1 MTISTDPDSSR
12 TAAFRRRGMALAM
25 LVAPA
30 FFVLANSAGAWE
42 TRSGGT
48 DESGKAA
55 LALAVANP
63 GLGRFSMVTAMIG
76 SLLMVPATLGAV
88 RLTERRAARVGLVGG
103 LLVSTAYICYFAM
116 VSGDR
121 FELAMAARGTNLDD
135 YATVLDQSLNGASV
149 VWYFLLFALGS
160 LVGTFLLGMA
170 LRRGRSIP
178 AWAALAVMAWSV
190 LKIPELLG
198 LWWIEVVGSVLLVA
212 GFAAAGVVLWR
223 QDPATGSATAAVAE
237 VDEHGHHATA
247 VGVGVE
253 QS

>member
-1 MTISTDPDSSR
+1 M
-12 TAAFRRRGMALAM
+12 
-25 LVAPA
+25 
-30 FFVLANSAGAWE
+30 
-42 TRSGGT
+42 
-48 DESGKAA
+48 
-55 LALAVANP
+55 
-63 GLGRFSMVTAMIG
+63 
-76 SLLMVPATLGAV
+76 
-88 RLTERRAARVGLVGG
+88 RLTQRRAARVGLVGG
-103 LLVSTAYICYFAM
+103 LLVSSAYICYFAM

-160 LVGTFLLGMA
+160 LVGTFLLGLA
-170 LRRGRSIP
+170 LRRSRSIP

-198 LWWIEVVGSVLLVA
+198 LWWTEVVGSVLLVA